1 MYYYSS
7 KKMTLIFFGMFKQL
21 CVCVCVRECVRAYVW
36 SESAVF
42 MLQHISQSG
51 GFLTRF
57 KHLASRWRLCTR
69 GLKKTCLNCWFHT
82 RRETD
87 TVCVFLKLDGVVQE
101 GSCSFPQ
108 RSPSSGPRKLLSGNS
123 ALWEEGER
131 LLINAVLWSPVR
143 TLCCVVV

>member
-1 MYYYSS
+1 
-7 KKMTLIFFGMFKQL
+7 MTLIFLGMFKQL
-21 CVCVCVRECVRAYVW
+21 CVCVCVRECVRACVW

-101 GSCSFPQ
+101 GSCSFP
-108 RSPSSGPRKLLSGNS
+108 SGAPRPGPGNCSVGILLCEKKGNVFLLTLYCDHQFVRCVVLLSNH
-123 ALWEEGER
+123 
-131 LLINAVLWSPVR
+131 
-143 TLCCVVV
+143 CC